1 MNFVKVLSVEECV
14 EDVVRR
20 RTISRDESLRRISD
34 VISGSRVDESEM
46 SELTLA
52 VSLKSPFTL
61 KKIAIP
67 ARGEK
72 CHHINVNLFLN
83 YSLFLV
89 FI

>member
-14 EDVVRR
+14 EDVVKR
-20 RTISRDESLRRISD
+20 RTISREESLRRVSD
-34 VISGSRVDESEM
+34 VISGSRVDESET

-61 KKIAIP
+61 LKISIP

-72 CHHINVNLFLN
+72 CHHINVNE
-83 YSLFLV
+83 
-89 FI
+89 